1 VTKGLGYVDNAKNQ
15 ATSFVKEK
23 TTGIQNA
30 FEYIG
35 TLPIIDVHPQTIN
48 FEIPWVGKQEA
59 QAWLVRN
66 QAVLDAWKNLPTNAV
81 NSVNTGPLISSIQTN
96 IEIVRSYMDLPE
108 KLQNLFYIKE
118 KILYGII
125 QNIQAVQN
133 LMGGWLYNNGLRFK
147 AWVEVYILVT
157 KLWDLWQVLVDV
169 FNDYEAECGVCRNE
183 RWNLQHW
190 LWIIISMIIPPIP
203 VIQMPRWPDIE
214 LDFSDIDLSLDI
226 AYPVFNLS
234 FYPVSLPDAPIPTI
248 S

>member
-1 VTKGLGYVDNAKNQ
+1 MR
-15 ATSFVKEK
+15 
-23 TTGIQNA
+23 
-30 FEYIG
+30 
-35 TLPIIDVHPQTIN
+35 
-48 FEIPWVGKQEA
+48 GKS
-59 QAWLVRN
+59 
-66 QAVLDAWKNLPTNAV
+66 PTNAV

-96 IEIVRSYMDLPE
+96 IEIVRSLWIYQKNFKTSSTLRRKFLWNYSKYSSCSESD
-108 KLQNLFYIKE
+108 
-118 KILYGII
+118 
-125 QNIQAVQN
+125 
-133 LMGGWLYNNGLRFK
+133 GGWLYNNGLRFK

-190 LWIIISMIIPPIP
+190 LWIIISMIIRLY
-203 VIQMPRWPDIE
+203 QLSRCLDGGDIE

-248 S
+248 SWFNVSPMPLLPRIPDLNIDVNIPVIQLPKLPDLPPPPKILNFLRRLLLCSRFSNS

>member
-1 VTKGLGYVDNAKNQ
+1 MTKGLGYVDNAKNQ

-169 FNDYEAECGVCRNE
+169 FNDYEAECGV
-183 RWNLQHW
+183 
-190 LWIIISMIIPPIP
+190 
-203 VIQMPRWPDIE
+203 
-214 LDFSDIDLSLDI
+214 
-226 AYPVFNLS
+226 
-234 FYPVSLPDAPIPTI
+234 
-248 S
+248 

>member
-1 VTKGLGYVDNAKNQ
+1 
-15 ATSFVKEK
+15 
-23 TTGIQNA
+23 
-30 FEYIG
+30 
-35 TLPIIDVHPQTIN
+35 
-48 FEIPWVGKQEA
+48 
-59 QAWLVRN
+59 
-66 QAVLDAWKNLPTNAV
+66 
-81 NSVNTGPLISSIQTN
+81 
-96 IEIVRSYMDLPE
+96 M
-108 KLQNLFYIKE
+108 
-118 KILYGII
+118 
-125 QNIQAVQN
+125 
-133 LMGGWLYNNGLRFK
+133 
-147 AWVEVYILVT
+147 T

-234 FYPVSLPDAPIPTI
+234 FYPISLPDAPVPTI

>member
-1 VTKGLGYVDNAKNQ
+1 M
-15 ATSFVKEK
+15 
-23 TTGIQNA
+23 
-30 FEYIG
+30 
-35 TLPIIDVHPQTIN
+35 HPETIN
-48 FEIPWVGKQEA
+48 FEIPWIGKQEA

-66 QAVLDAWKNLPTNAV
+66 QAVLDAWKNLPQDAV
-81 NSVNTGPLISSIQTN
+81 NSVNTGPLISSIQAN

-108 KLQNLFYIKE
+108 KIQNLFYIKE
-118 KILYGII
+118 KILYGIV

-157 KLWDLWQVLVDV
+157 KLWELWQVLVDV

-190 LWIIISMIIPPIP
+190 LWIIISLIIPPIP
-203 VIQMPRWPDIE
+203 VIEMPRWPDIE
-214 LDFSDIDLSLDI
+214 LDFSDVDLSLDI

-234 FYPVSLPDAPIPTI
+234 FYPVTLPDAPIPTV